1 MSDEVELDQHS
12 HAGRHLSA
20 LLSAALAA
28 AQAGAQ
34 VAAGRSRHRARAA
47 DQRTRDAS
55 RLGEQLT
62 REQQREAQQRQQAQ
76 RQTELATQR
85 QAERQTRTEQAVR
98 HRQWGIKPTSQWL
111 HDNPLS
117 AAAAW
122 ASADV
127 RRGDDPVAA
136 RHAQQ
141 WETVFSREGIDIDDV
156 RANAPSAVAAAEH
169 QTLPASPPAAA
180 EPVELT
186 GEIAAVEVA
195 GTAVVAGAVDVA
207 HALEAQRDK
216 VAGASTAGSSQWTAY
231 ADGAPAAAL
240 GGRGVST
247 PPNQVLA
254 RAREHPDLGTT
265 NAAPAG
271 RAVELVTS
279 SSLDR

>member
-34 VAAGRSRHRARAA
+34 VAADRARHRARAA

-62 REQQREAQQRQQAQ
+62 REEQREAQQAQQAQ
-76 RQTELATQR
+76 RQTELAAQR

-127 RRGDDPVAA
+127 HRGDDPVAA

-141 WETVFSREGIDIDDV
+141 WETIFTREGIDTAAV
-156 RANAPSAVAAAEH
+156 RANAPAAVAAAEH
-169 QTLPASPPAAA
+169 HALPAAPTAAA
-180 EPVELT
+180 EPVELA

-195 GTAVVAGAVDVA
+195 GTATVAGAVDVA

-216 VAGASTAGSSQWTAY
+216 IAAASTAGSSQWTAY
-231 ADGAPAAAL
+231 ADGAPAAML

-254 RAREHPDLGTT
+254 QAREHPDLGTT
-265 NAAPAG
+265 NTVPTG
-271 RAVELVTS
+271 RAVELAAS

>member
-1 MSDEVELDQHS
+1 MDLPTGDSFLNLWAIMLNISASQPPIAMSSIIRRLK
-12 HAGRHLSA
+12 
-20 LLSAALAA
+20 
-28 AQAGAQ
+28 
-34 VAAGRSRHRARAA
+34 RS
-47 DQRTRDAS
+47 
-55 RLGEQLT
+55 
-62 REQQREAQQRQQAQ
+62 
-76 RQTELATQR
+76 
-85 QAERQTRTEQAVR
+85 
-98 HRQWGIKPTSQWL
+98 WTS
-111 HDNPLS
+111 
-117 AAAAW
+117 
-122 ASADV
+122 
-127 RRGDDPVAA
+127 
-136 RHAQQ
+136 
-141 WETVFSREGIDIDDV
+141 
-156 RANAPSAVAAAEH
+156 APSPEVPRAWFEEG
-169 QTLPASPPAAA
+169 SYS
-180 EPVELT
+180 
-186 GEIAAVEVA
+186 IEVA